1 MGQGLS
7 RKLLRRLLIALA
19 ALLALPATAHGFTPG
34 SQCHAIARVDET
46 YAMIATSPARWTCGK
61 RDWSIAA
68 QRVFI
73 RFDLRGTKIA
83 PARFETRVAR
93 FSTLNLT
100 TIEAS
105 GRSQSRT
112 YGLDDMTPAAGTWHM
127 SASLP
132 GELDGAQ
139 AVVVRID
146 RPSFAA
152 LLTMAELRPAAPPLS
167 DPRPLLELGVAAI
180 CGLLIGP
187 LLFNLVFYRALREPF
202 LLWQATAIAFM
213 LCQIAIATG
222 LASRLI
228 GLPLSALVPLATLS
242 FGAAVAASAL
252 FSIAF
257 IERRCLDPIHRRAMR
272 ATAAW
277 VALISLAYVVAPEAL
292 RAIAPRLYFGGFI
305 PVLAVFAWI
314 MTVALRRRSR
324 AACFQLVAW
333 LPIMLVGLAR
343 VAVNAFSTT
352 ATLDAYWAQHLSVV
366 AEVLVVTL
374 GVADRFM
381 TLRIERDGARS
392 QVLALA
398 SEAKSDALTGL
409 TNRRALQQRFAAL
422 RDDGFTTMGVI
433 DLDHFKS
440 INDTHGHATGDA
452 VLRAVAAALAPD
464 ADTVAVRYGGE
475 EFILLLRGPDAAE
488 RAERRRAA
496 IPARVAAAVPGL
508 DRMVTASMGLV
519 EQSPQ
524 VARNRNFAALF
535 AHCDRLLYEA
545 KHNGR
550 NRTMSER
557 LQVFSERRRRSRGK
571 IKPAQAA

>member
-1 MGQGLS
+1 MGREFT
-7 RKLLRRLLIALA
+7 RKLLQLLLFALA
-19 ALLALPATAHGFTPG
+19 AMLALPATAHSFAPG
-34 SQCHAIARVDET
+34 SQCHAGARLDET
-46 YAMIATSPARWTCGK
+46 YAMVAASPARWTCGQ
-61 RDWSIAA
+61 RNWSIAA

-73 RFDLRGTKIA
+73 RFDLRGIVTA
-83 PARFETRVAR
+83 PARFETHIAN
-93 FSTLNLT
+93 FSSLGLT

-105 GRSQSRT
+105 GRSLSRT
-112 YGLDDMTPAAGTWHM
+112 YGLDDMTPAAGTWRM
-127 SASLP
+127 SAPLA
-132 GELDGAQ
+132 GDLKGAQ
-139 AVVVRID
+139 AVVARID

-152 LLTMAELRPAAPPLS
+152 LLTMAQLRVAAPLTDS
-167 DPRPLLELGVAAI
+167 WPLLELGVAAI

-187 LLFNLVFYRALREPF
+187 LLFNLAFYRVLREPF

-213 LCQIAIATG
+213 LCQTAIATG
-222 LASRLI
+222 LVSRLMTI
-228 GLPLSALVPLATLS
+228 PLSTLVPLATLT
-242 FGAAVAASAL
+242 FGAGVAASAL
-252 FSIAF
+252 FSIDF

-272 ATAAW
+272 ATASWIA
-277 VALISLAYVVAPEAL
+277 AISLAYVAAPEAL

-305 PVLAVFAWI
+305 PVLAVFTWVMA
-314 MTVALRRRSR
+314 VALRRRSR

-343 VAVNAFSTT
+343 VVVNAFSTT
-352 ATLDAYWAQHLSVV
+352 ATLDADWAQHLSVV

-409 TNRRALQQRFAAL
+409 TNRRALQQRFATL

-464 ADTVAVRYGGE
+464 EDTVAVRYGGE

-496 IPARVAAAVPGL
+496 IPARVAAAVHGL

-519 EQSPQ
+519 EQSPEVGQ
-524 VARNRNFAALF
+524 NRNFAALF

-557 LQVFSERRRRSRGK
+557 LQVFSERRRRSRS
-571 IKPAQAA
+571 KPKPSQAA

>member
-1 MGQGLS
+1 M
-7 RKLLRRLLIALA
+7 LLGRLLFAVA
-19 ALLALPATAHGFTPG
+19 ALLALPAATYGFAPA
-34 SQCHAIARVDET
+34 SQCHARARLDET
-46 YAMIATSPARWTCGK
+46 YAMVAASPARWTCGQ
-61 RDWSIAA
+61 RGWSISA

-73 RFDLRGTKIA
+73 RFDLRGSGIA
-83 PARFETRVAR
+83 PARFETRIAK
-93 FSTLNLT
+93 FSALRLT

-105 GRSQSRT
+105 GLRLSRT
-112 YGLDDMTPAAGTWHM
+112 YGLNDMTPATGTWRM
-127 SASLP
+127 SAPLA
-132 GELDGAQ
+132 GNLAGAQ
-139 AVVVRID
+139 AVVAQID
-146 RPSFAA
+146 RPAFAA
-152 LLTMAELRPAAPPLS
+152 LLTMAQLRPDTPPLTDS
-167 DPRPLLELGVAAI
+167 SALLALGVAAI

-187 LLFNLVFYRALREPF
+187 LLFNLAFYRVLREPF

-213 LCQIAIATG
+213 LCQTTIATG

-228 GLPLSALVPLATLS
+228 GIPLSTLVPLATLS

-252 FSIAF
+252 FSIDF

-272 ATAAW
+272 ATAWW
-277 VALISLAYVVAPEAL
+277 VAFLSLTYVAAPEAV

-305 PVLAVFAWI
+305 PVLAVFTWI
-314 MTVALRRRSR
+314 MATALRRQSR
-324 AACFQLVAW
+324 AARFQLVAW

-343 VAVNAFSTT
+343 VVVNAFSSTT
-352 ATLDAYWAQHLSVV
+352 TLDAYWAQHLSVV
-366 AEVLVVTL
+366 AEALVVTM

-381 TLRIERDGARS
+381 TLRIERDRARS

-398 SEAKSDALTGL
+398 SEAESDTLTGL

-422 RDDGFTTMGVI
+422 REDGFTTMGVI

-440 INDTHGHATGDA
+440 INDTYGHATGDA

-496 IPARVAAAVPGL
+496 IPARVASAVQGL

-519 EQSPQ
+519 EQASE
-524 VARNRNFAALF
+524 VGRNREFAALF

-557 LQVFSERRRRSRGK
+557 LQVFSERRRQSRGRP
-571 IKPAQAA
+571 KPSQAA

>member
-1 MGQGLS
+1 MGRGFT
-7 RKLLRRLLIALA
+7 RTLLGRLLFALA
-19 ALLALPATAHGFTPG
+19 AMLALPAAAHGFAPG
-34 SQCHAIARVDET
+34 SQCHAGARLDET
-46 YAMIATSPARWTCGK
+46 YAVVAASPARWTCGQ

-73 RFDLRGTKIA
+73 RFDLRGTEIA
-83 PARFETRVAR
+83 LARFETRIAN
-93 FSTLNLT
+93 FSTLSLT

-105 GRSQSRT
+105 GRSVSRS
-112 YGLDDMTPAAGTWHM
+112 YALDEMTPAAGTWRM
-127 SASLP
+127 SAPLS
-132 GELDGAQ
+132 GELVGAR

-152 LLTMAELRPAAPPLS
+152 LLTMAELRPVAPPLT
-167 DPRPLLELGVAAI
+167 DAWPLLELGVAAI

-213 LCQIAIATG
+213 LCQTAIATG
-222 LASRLI
+222 LASRLT
-228 GLPLSALVPLATLS
+228 GASLSVLVPLANLT

-252 FSIAF
+252 FSIDF
-257 IERRCLDPIHRRAMR
+257 IERDYLDSIHRRAMR
-272 ATAAW
+272 AMAVW
-277 VALISLAYVVAPEAL
+277 IALISLVNVAAPETF

-305 PVLAVFAWI
+305 PVLAVFAWV
-314 MTVALRRRSR
+314 MAVALRRGSR
-324 AACFQLVAW
+324 AARYQLAAW
-333 LPIMLVGLAR
+333 LPIMLVGLGR
-343 VAVNAFSTT
+343 VMVNGFSTST
-352 ATLDAYWAQHLSVV
+352 TFDAFWAQHLSIV
-366 AEVLVVTL
+366 AEVLIATL

-381 TLRIERDGARS
+381 TLRIERDRARS

-398 SEAKSDALTGL
+398 SEATSDALTGL

-433 DLDHFKS
+433 DLDHFKA

-464 ADTVAVRYGGE
+464 EDTVAVRYGGE
-475 EFILLLRGPDAAE
+475 EFILLLRGPDAAV

-496 IPARVAAAVPGL
+496 IPARVAATVRGL

-519 EQSPQ
+519 EQAPE
-524 VARNRNFAALF
+524 VGRNRDFAALF

-557 LQVFSERRRRSRGK
+557 LQVFAERRRRSRGK
-571 IKPAQAA
+571 IKPSQAA